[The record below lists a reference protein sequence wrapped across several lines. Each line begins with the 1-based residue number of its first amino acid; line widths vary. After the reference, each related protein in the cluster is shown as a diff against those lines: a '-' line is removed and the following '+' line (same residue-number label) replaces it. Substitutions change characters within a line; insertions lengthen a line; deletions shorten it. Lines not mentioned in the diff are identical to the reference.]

1 MGLDA
6 LQFAKECNVTMYYGS
21 DLLGPL
27 GKYQSREFGL
37 RSQVLSALDILQS
50 ATINPA
56 KTMGQSQLGQIK
68 PSIFADLLVLESNP
82 LDDITI
88 FERSE
93 EIQLV
98 MKEGRVCRSSIEGLP
113 GLLDTSMQL

>member
-1 MGLDA
+1 M
-6 LQFAKECNVTMYYGS
+6 CYGS

-27 GKYQSREFGL
+27 GKYQSQEFGL

-56 KTMGQSQLGQIK
+56 KMMGQPQLGQIK
-68 PSIFADLLVLESNP
+68 PGFFADLLIIKNNP
-82 LDDITI
+82 LDDITV
-88 FERSE
+88 FERSDE

-98 MKEGRVCRSSIEGLP
+98 MKEGRVCRSSIKALP
-113 GLLDTSMQL
+113 GLLDEIMHF